1 MFEACSKKEGNKYNN
16 VPLFFWFDHCLEA
29 RAEIRDLFIRIEGKK
44 NIYTF
49 SDLELSFI
57 FAVERSLQLRHV

>member
-44 NIYTF
+44 KY
-49 SDLELSFI
+49 LYI
-57 FAVERSLQLRHV
+57 F